1 MICPDCNG
9 EGTIEVHFCTF
20 GNEIHYTEEECGCNN
35 GYIEEDEHSWYWV
48 LLD

>member
-9 EGTIEVHFCTF
+9 DGVVEVHYCTF

-35 GYIEEDEHSWYWV
+35 GEINEDEFS
-48 LLD
+48 